1 MSSGRGCKTA
11 NAASRAWRMVSFG
24 GAKGT
29 SPSNA
34 QDARLATPEVAV
46 SMEQAAAVFKNRRR
60 VNALE

>member
-1 MSSGRGCKTA
+1 
-11 NAASRAWRMVSFG
+11 MVSFG

-29 SPSNA
+29 SASNA